1 MLIMLT
7 EKVQQLARDSVEKA
21 RRAEEFARRR
31 KEEEKQRLNV
41 EINLISNETFQ
52 QHHGLDLAST
62 VSTDLSAAKI
72 YNVLGASTLA
82 EFILKIASENGSQLS
97 KIRFWFMAN
106 RQNKTIRPDYPLEN
120 HTETFDQIIK
130 KQHINA
136 RKICLWV
143 ELMEPEKSIW
153 PPREG
158 FNSEILLFLKHYDG
172 LRENM
177 TGVCHIYI
185 RKNDKA
191 SDLFA
196 RIIQIMN
203 WPSSTQIILFEVFI

>member
-106 RQNKTIRPDYPLEN
+106 RQNKTIR
-120 HTETFDQIIK
+120 QIGRA
-130 KQHINA
+130 H
-136 RKICLWV
+136 V
-143 ELMEPEKSIW
+143 
-153 PPREG
+153 
-158 FNSEILLFLKHYDG
+158 
-172 LRENM
+172 
-177 TGVCHIYI
+177 
-185 RKNDKA
+185 
-191 SDLFA
+191 
-196 RIIQIMN
+196 
-203 WPSSTQIILFEVFI
+203 